1 MSCCN
6 VGNWEY
12 FSSNRS
18 SRHAICS
25 SVHVACGPS
34 GAPREKLKDLLTEVD
49 DMSKVWPHTLMQGD
63 MDNEAEYTI
72 VVDGHFALKA
82 KTLTRAVKLLFVS
95 YYVFNIC
102 NPIELVNTLTFLQ
115 QAILNQDGGN
125 GPIRSCPFLL
135 RLPCRGDMTYSLLQE
150 CYNAQFAIVG
160 NWELVSRTVL
170 LLMGNTVRV
179 RVT

>member
-1 MSCCN
+1 M
-6 VGNWEY
+6 
-12 FSSNRS
+12 
-18 SRHAICS
+18 
-25 SVHVACGPS
+25 ACGPS

-102 NPIELVNTLTFLQ
+102 NPIELVTQQTKLYYRNIITILSFAVFNISSAYYGNVAQENTTFTN
-115 QAILNQDGGN
+115 IT
-125 GPIRSCPFLL
+125 
-135 RLPCRGDMTYSLLQE
+135 LP
-150 CYNAQFAIVG
+150 NNII
-160 NWELVSRTVL
+160 
-170 LLMGNTVRV
+170 
-179 RVT
+179 